1 MLLIDL
7 HRHLDG
13 NIRIQTI
20 NELAVQHKL
29 PLAKHSVSTLKDIV
43 HISDKTSDL
52 MAFLTRLDYGVSV
65 LATPQD
71 CYRVAYENVED
82 AFNEGLSYVELRFS
96 PYYMAKPHGLS
107 LNDVIAA
114 VCQGVKDGC
123 IDFPIKVGLIGILSR
138 TFGVDHCHRELDAIL
153 REKQHFVAVDLAGD
167 EDRYPPEL
175 FVEHFKKVSAADL
188 QATVHAGEAG
198 GPENIWTAINAL
210 NACRIGHGVHAI
222 QDRALVE
229 YLADNKIG
237 IESCLTSN
245 YQTATWTDITTHP
258 LKHFLDNGVMA
269 CLCTDDPG
277 VSSITLQDEFN
288 LARTALQLTDQA
300 LDTLSSNAQFQ
311 AFAFNA

>member
-20 NELAVQHKL
+20 RDLAVQHKL
-29 PLAKHSVSTLKDIV
+29 PLAQHSVSALKDLV

-52 MAFLTRLDYGVSV
+52 VAFLTRLDYGVSV

-71 CYRVAYENVED
+71 CYRIAYENVED
-82 AFNEGLSYVELRFS
+82 AFNEGLRYVELRFS
-96 PYYMAKPHGLS
+96 PYYMAKTHGLS
-107 LNDVIAA
+107 LNSVIAA

-123 IDFPIKVGLIGILSR
+123 TDFPIKVGLIGILSR

-153 REKQHFVAVDLAGD
+153 RKKQHFVAVDLAGD
-167 EDRYPPEL
+167 EGSFPPEL
-175 FVEHFKKVSAADL
+175 FIEHFKKVSAADL
-188 QATVHAGEAG
+188 RATVHAGEAG
-198 GPENIWTAINAL
+198 GPENIWTAINEL
-210 NACRIGHGVHAI
+210 NATRIGHGVNAI
-222 QDRALVE
+222 HDMALIE
-229 YLADNKIG
+229 YLEDKKIG

-245 YQTATWTDITTHP
+245 YQTATWPDIKTHP

-277 VSSITLQDEFN
+277 VSNITLQDEFN
-288 LARTALQLTDQA
+288 LAQSELQLSEQA
-300 LDTLSSNAQFQ
+300 LNTLSVNAQLQ
-311 AFAFNA
+311 AFAFND